1 MKSKRISFKVDVDLD
16 FGFWA
21 ILPAININ
29 RQSNSL
35 EFEWLC
41 LGVYI
46 SKIHENDHDQR

>member
-1 MKSKRISFKVDVDLD
+1 MRNTRISIRTDIDLD

-29 RQSNSL
+29 LHSKSL

-41 LGVYI
+41 IGIYI
-46 SKIHENDHDQR
+46 SRIQDYE

>member
-1 MKSKRISFKVDVDLD
+1 MNNKRVSFKADVDLD

-29 RQSNSL
+29 RHSKSL

-41 LGVYI
+41 LGIYI
-46 SKIHENDHDQR
+46 FKNQAE